1 MPSIN
6 WSIRSARCPVADA
19 MANAMRRLRHVGPAL
34 AQYLF
39 LALCLFLSITCE
51 AQAQTF
57 SALVLEKRGAS
68 QPELLPYTE
77 VPVGSSVSLS
87 PGTKLVFLHY
97 QTCSTVTVLGG
108 KVTFN
113 ADAYSV
119 TGGATPKEV
128 KTPCPRVVRLKG
140 DGQPAGI
147 VVRSISPTIHLTTA
161 PAFVL
166 TGPRADEFSAVLIS
180 QRSQT
185 VVEAPL
191 TGRRFLWPGDKPALA
206 PNADYDLILV
216 PKGPAKARVTIRF
229 RAQAEARSLSDDQLT
244 LISIEE

>member
-1 MPSIN
+1 ME
-6 WSIRSARCPVADA
+6 
-19 MANAMRRLRHVGPAL
+19 RRVGL
-34 AQYLF
+34 A
-39 LALCLFLSITCE
+39 LALCLFLSTTCE
-51 AQAQTF
+51 AQAQIF

-68 QPELLPYTE
+68 EPEFQPFTE

-97 QTCSTVTVLGG
+97 QTCTTVTVLGG
-108 KVTFN
+108 KVTFS

-128 KTPCPRVVRLKG
+128 RTPCPRVVRLKG

-147 VVRSISPTIHLTTA
+147 MIRSISPMLHLTTA

-180 QRSQT
+180 RRGET
-185 VVEAPL
+185 VLEASL
-191 TGRRFLWPGDKPALA
+191 TGRRFLWPIDKIPLA
-206 PNADYDLILV
+206 ANADYDLILV
-216 PKGPAKARVTIRF
+216 PKGAAKARVTIRF
-229 RAQAEARSLSDDQLT
+229 TTQTQPRPLSDDQLT